1 LWLTSLKETRDHT
14 TNTPAVSVSVCDT
27 MDEKTLAKEEL
38 IGLQVTIKECTDPG
52 WIDTFGRIIDETKH
66 TFLIEVDN
74 KHRRIAKHIATF
86 EFDYHKEKIRIQGS
100 KLTYRPEDR
109 IKKVR

>member
-1 LWLTSLKETRDHT
+1 MWLTSRKDKKHT
-14 TNTPAVSVSVCDT
+14 ANTPAVSVSIRDT

-38 IGLQVTIKECTDPG
+38 IGLQVTIKDCTDPSWEG
-52 WIDTFGRIIDETKH
+52 TSGRIIDETKH
-66 TFLIEVDN
+66 TFLIEVDD

-86 EFDYHKEKIRIQGS
+86 EFDYHNEKIRIQGS

-109 IKKVR
+109 IKKIR

>member
-1 LWLTSLKETRDHT
+1 
-14 TNTPAVSVSVCDT
+14 
-27 MDEKTLAKEEL
+27 MDEKTFAKEEF
-38 IGLQVTIKECTDPG
+38 IGLRVTIKDCTDPT
-52 WIDTFGRIIDETKH
+52 WKDTSGRIVDETKH

-74 KHRRIAKHIATF
+74 KHRRIAKHIAIF
-86 EFDYHKEKIRIQGS
+86 EFEYEKKKIRLQGS

>member
-1 LWLTSLKETRDHT
+1 MTSLRSQRGYT
-14 TNTPAVSVSVCDT
+14 TNTPAISVSIRDT

-38 IGLQVTIKECTDPG
+38 IGLRVTIKECADPTWEG
-52 WIDTFGRIIDETKH
+52 TSGRIVDETKH
-66 TFLIEVDN
+66 TFLIKVDD

-100 KLTYRPEDR
+100 KLAYRPENR
-109 IKKVR
+109 IKKIR

>member
-1 LWLTSLKETRDHT
+1 
-14 TNTPAVSVSVCDT
+14 

-38 IGLQVTIKECTDPG
+38 IGLQVTIKDCADPTWKDKSG
-52 WIDTFGRIIDETKH
+52 CIVDETKH

-74 KHRRIAKHIATF
+74 KHRRIAKNIAAF
-86 EFDYHKEKIRIQGS
+86 EFEYDKKKIRLQGS